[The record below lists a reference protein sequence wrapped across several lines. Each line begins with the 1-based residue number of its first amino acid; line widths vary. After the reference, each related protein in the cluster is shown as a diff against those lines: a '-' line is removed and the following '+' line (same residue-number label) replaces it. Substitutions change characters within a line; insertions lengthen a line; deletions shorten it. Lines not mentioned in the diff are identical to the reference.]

1 MKTLTV
7 LSCKGGT
14 GKTTLALHLAVAAQ
28 ASGRSVVVADLD
40 RQRSALDWRREREA
54 ASPRVVDA
62 KPGALFQMQLGAT
75 RLGTDLMII
84 DTPSSREEEGADAA
98 RCADLCLIVVRP
110 HFLDL
115 RAVEASARMVHQLC
129 RPGAFVINQAPAK
142 WTGRE
147 AIGRTQV
154 TDMLRPMGL
163 PIAHCDMR
171 MRPAYHLGLPHG
183 RTAQEI
189 EPEGAAACEVAS
201 LWRYVEGLL
210 WSETFEEP
218 LLRSA

>member
-1 MKTLTV
+1 MKTLSI

-28 ASGRSVVVADLD
+28 GAGRGVLVADLD
-40 RQRSALDWRREREA
+40 RQRSCLDWRRERGA
-54 ASPRVVDA
+54 AEPGVEEA
-62 KPGALFQMQLGAT
+62 KPGSLFTLQLAAQ
-75 RLGTDLMII
+75 RLGTELMII
-84 DTPSSREEEGADAA
+84 DTASSREEDSAYAIK
-98 RCADLCLIVVRP
+98 CADLCLIVVRP